1 MSNEW
6 NGLPIVI
13 YGTGG
18 CAKEIKALIDEINDY
33 SYTNIY
39 HLVGFV
45 TNDPNEIGKSI
56 EDVEII
62 TSNMEFSGYSDKFP
76 VIGVIIGLADP
87 KVKEKIFQEIM
98 GLNISNIVFPNLIHP
113 LSNLSKSSNNNMG
126 RGVVICSGVNLTVNV
141 RLGDFVLLN
150 RSCNIGHDSTIGDF
164 CTINPAAVISGN
176 VSIGELTLVGAG
188 ACVREKTN
196 IGNKSIV
203 GLGAIIIKDVE
214 DSTIVISKAA
224 TKMST

>member
-1 MSNEW
+1 MSNVW
-6 NGLPIVI
+6 KGLPIVV

-33 SYTNIY
+33 SHTNIY

-45 TNDPNEIGKSI
+45 TNNPNEIGNYI
-56 EDVEII
+56 EDVEIV
-62 TSNMEFSGYSDKFP
+62 TSNNDILKFCDKFT
-76 VIGVIIGLADP
+76 VIGVVIGLADP
-87 KVKEKIFQEIM
+87 IIKKKIFQEIM
-98 GLNISNIVFPNLIHP
+98 ALNKPNIVFPNLIHP
-113 LSNLSKSSNNNMG
+113 LSNLSKSFNNSMG
-126 RGVVICSGVNLTVNV
+126 LGNVICSGVNLTVNV
-141 RLGDFVLLN
+141 NLGNFVLLN

-176 VSIGELTLVGAG
+176 VSIGELSLIGAG

-196 IGNKSIV
+196 IGDKSVV
-203 GLGAIIIKDVE
+203 GLGAIVIKDVE
-214 DSTIVISKAA
+214 SSTIVISKAA